1 MLIFWPA
8 RLGLGSRNQRD
19 LTSFKDLAMTTP
31 TELSKEAFLY
41 LAQQAGLDV
50 ADRHMEELYLY
61 VVNVLASIESLALI
75 DVSGFEP
82 EMAFSPPVAQTRNG
96 APGPVG

>member
-1 MLIFWPA
+1 M
-8 RLGLGSRNQRD
+8 
-19 LTSFKDLAMTTP
+19 
-31 TELSKEAFLY
+31 
-41 LAQQAGLDV
+41 DV
-50 ADRHMEELYLY
+50 ADRHMEELYPY